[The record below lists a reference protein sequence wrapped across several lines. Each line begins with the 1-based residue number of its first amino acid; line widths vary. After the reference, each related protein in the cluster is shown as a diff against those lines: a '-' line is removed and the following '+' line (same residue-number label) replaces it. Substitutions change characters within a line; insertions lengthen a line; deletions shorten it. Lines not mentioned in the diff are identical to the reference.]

1 MQNNN
6 LLKYAG
12 MATQFLVTL
21 AVTIFIGYKVDH
33 LLTLSFPIFT
43 ATLPLLILFVTF
55 WKIYKDTSK

>member
-1 MQNNN
+1 MQNND

-33 LLTLSFPIFT
+33 LLSLSFPIFT
-43 ATLPLLILFVTF
+43 TTLPLLILFVTF

>member
-1 MQNNN
+1 
-6 LLKYAG
+6 

-33 LLTLSFPIFT
+33 LLSLSFPIFT
-43 ATLPLLILFVTF
+43 TSLPLLILFVTF